1 MLPAAERFTGSRV
14 GVIVAPKAVK
24 IEAVSQISS
33 LRKMGVA
40 FRVVRD
46 MAGRSRRFNAAMS
59 AVRAT
64 AQSFAHIGHL
74 LWLEVTGT
82 VFLAMAAFGG
92 VAFVRE
98 YTKYTAGRATAGRL
112 AIAVC
117 FTLTFAW
124 FGLSSFW
131 RVHRKSH
138 RP

>member
-1 MLPAAERFTGSRV
+1 MAERFANDHD

-33 LRKMGVA
+33 LRKAGIA
-40 FRVVRD
+40 LRVLRD
-46 MAGRSRRFNAAMS
+46 MAGRSRRMNAVMS

-64 AQSFAHIGHL
+64 ARSFGHILHL

-82 VFLAMAAFGG
+82 VFLAMAGIGG
-92 VAFVRE
+92 IALTRE
-98 YTKYTAGRATAGRL
+98 YAKYTAGRATAGRL

-131 RVHRKSH
+131 RVRRKSQ

>member
-1 MLPAAERFTGSRV
+1 MLPAAQRFTDSRV
-14 GVIVAPKAVK
+14 CVIVAPKAVK
-24 IEAVSQISS
+24 IEAVSQIST

-40 FRVVRD
+40 LRVVRG

-64 AQSFAHIGHL
+64 ARSFAHIVHL

-92 VAFVRE
+92 IAFVRE

-131 RVHRKSH
+131 RAGRKSP